1 VCKTA
6 RRKFLAGVKQFAL
19 KTSAKVA
26 DFIARRLTM
35 TPQGELLCDDDATS
49 AFGFVTGYLP
59 AGLRMALRM
68 DARDDDTS
76 VRQFTHWLR
85 RYCKRKLWRPTW
97 EAAKAAGLAASVEN
111 DAGKDVCMRCGET
124 TLVYDGGVMGEV
136 LVCEGCDGEVHLN
149 CSGLDDMPED
159 DLPYYCGCDE
169 VDCDD
174 EDGDDAD
181 NEDDDDA
188 DDAGDG
194 DDGGDGG
201 ARDDGGD
208 ETGYTSDDLVQDG
221 VLDAVDGSVG
231 DEYCK

>member
-1 VCKTA
+1 
-6 RRKFLAGVKQFAL
+6 
-19 KTSAKVA
+19 
-26 DFIARRLTM
+26 
-35 TPQGELLCDDDATS
+35 
-49 AFGFVTGYLP
+49 
-59 AGLRMALRM
+59 
-68 DARDDDTS
+68 
-76 VRQFTHWLR
+76 
-85 RYCKRKLWRPTW
+85 
-97 EAAKAAGLAASVEN
+97 
-111 DAGKDVCMRCGET
+111 
-124 TLVYDGGVMGEV
+124 MGEV
-136 LVCEGCDGEVHLN
+136 LLCEGCDGEVHLK

-159 DLPYYCGCDE
+159 DLPYYCGCDD
-169 VDCDD
+169 VDGDD

-181 NEDDDDA
+181 NEDDDDDA